1 MRPTAVKPFLP
12 KLQRKL
18 GLGLALTLSGAPGL
32 FAQEPLPTHLP
43 TESPR
48 TVAYEMDVALAEDG
62 HTISGQLKVT
72 WVNQTSSP
80 TDELYWHV
88 YNNAWEGPQ
97 SAWLTEARMKG
108 DDTMPREFGHTE
120 VEWAHFLGITNPEGE
135 VIGEGNLDLDF
146 EYLPQ
151 PGAPLDRTVA
161 RVKLPRKVLPQHA
174 VTVELHFTA
183 TMPRAFRRSGF
194 GGEGYLHA
202 VQWFPK
208 LGVFEKV
215 GGETS
220 WNCPPYR
227 YLVEFYADY
236 GSYKV
241 NLTLPARYENHFVTS
256 GSILGTGAAHN
267 ESGTITYFTE
277 AQDIHDYAWTVDPEA
292 RVIEREFR
300 AEMYRDEEEEQ
311 KVARAL
317 GRSVEM
323 VRPSPTKMILMLQP
337 EHADLEE
344 RYFDALGK
352 AIYYF
357 GLWYGSYP
365 YPTISCVDPAN
376 DARAT
381 GGMEYPRLITGGASL
396 GVAETT
402 LRPQGVTVHEFGHQ
416 FWYGLVGNDEF
427 RHAWMDEGFNTF
439 STKRIMNK
447 AFPAQLDTYSVF
459 GTEYVGHAPLP
470 MPSYESGDS
479 RGFLSLEQWESP
491 DLGFVPDV
499 SLALRKHDSLGRFLA
514 ELPPVTYFP
523 KVSHDSVLDERE
535 KFRVA
540 WGQPLQHPTM
550 DLQDTMQRRINAY
563 YRPALTLETMA
574 RLMGEER
581 WTRVLRAYHE
591 RFRFQHPQPEDF
603 LRTVQEFGHGAS
615 LKGENQSVTMDW
627 ANFWEHAYVGNAP
640 MDFKVHHLTSIPSMQ
655 TGQTSGAPQFDVEIG
670 ITRSTDFA
678 VPVEVRV
685 TWEDGSATDLVWAGN
700 DWVWTYQWSKHPMP
714 AAKVEIDP
722 RRRLL
727 LDRDW
732 SNNTFTREPHSENAW
747 HVGVQTMLWAQQVL
761 QYFGGVG

>member
-1 MRPTAVKPFLP
+1 MRPTAVKHFLP
-12 KLQRKL
+12 SLRCS
-18 GLGLALTLSGAPGL
+18 LSLCLSIVLCGGTGL

-43 TESPR
+43 SASPR
-48 TVAYEMDVALAEDG
+48 TVAYAMDVALAEDG
-62 HTISGQLKVT
+62 RTISGQLKVT
-72 WVNQTSSP
+72 WVNQTSVP

-97 SAWLTEARMKG
+97 SAWLSEARMKG
-108 DDTMPREFGHTE
+108 DDKIPAEWGHTE
-120 VEWAHFLGITNPEGE
+120 VEWVRFLGITNPAGE
-135 VIGEGNLDLDF
+135 LLGADSLDLDF
-146 EYLPQ
+146 EFLPQ

-161 RVKLPRKVLPQHA
+161 RVVLPRAVLPNHS
-174 VTVELHFTA
+174 VTVELHFTT

-208 LGVFEKV
+208 LGVFEKLHGNTV
-215 GGETS
+215 

-227 YLVEFYADY
+227 YLVEFYSDF

-241 NLTLPARYENHFVTS
+241 NITLPGHYADHFVAS
-256 GSILGTGAAHN
+256 GSVIGSGPAQN
-267 ESGTITYFTE
+267 EDGTITYFTE
-277 AQDIHDYAWTVDPEA
+277 AEDIHDYAWTVDPKA
-292 RVIEREFR
+292 KVIVREFR
-300 AEMYRDEEEEQ
+300 SEMFRDEEEEQ

-317 GRSVEM
+317 GRTVEA
-323 VRPSPTKMILMLQP
+323 VRPAPTTMILLLQP
-337 EHADLEE
+337 EHANLEE

-381 GGMEYPRLITGGASL
+381 GGMEYPRLITAGAIL
-396 GVAETT
+396 GTAKTT

-427 RHAWMDEGFNTF
+427 RNAWMDEGFNTF
-439 STKRIMNK
+439 STQRILNK

-459 GTEYVGHAPLP
+459 GAEYAGRAPLQ
-470 MPSYESGDS
+470 MPSYAEGDP

-491 DLGFVPDV
+491 DLGFVSGL

-523 KVSHDSVLDERE
+523 EVRHDKVLDERQ

-540 WGQPLQHPTM
+540 WGQPLQFPTM

-563 YRPALTLETMA
+563 YRPAMTLETMS
-574 RLMGEER
+574 RMMGEER
-581 WTRVLRAYHE
+581 WIRVLRAYHE
-591 RFRFQHPQPEDF
+591 RYRFHHPQPDDF
-603 LRTVQEFGHGAS
+603 LRTVLEFGQGAS
-615 LKGENQSVTMDW
+615 LSGENGTVVIDW
-627 ANFWEHAYVGNAP
+627 AGFWEHAYVGNAP
-640 MDFKVHHLTSIPSMQ
+640 MDFAVHHLINVPSLQDGTTSD
-655 TGQTSGAPQFDVEIG
+655 APRFEVEIG
-670 ITRSTDFA
+670 ITRTTDFE

-685 TWEDGSATDLVWAGN
+685 TWEDGSATDLVWAGD
-700 DWVWTYQWSKHPMP
+700 DWVWSYRWSEHPQQ
-714 AAKVEIDP
+714 AVKVEIDP
-722 RRRLL
+722 RRRLM
-727 LDRDW
+727 LDKNW
-732 SNNTFTREPHSENAW
+732 LNQTLTREPHSENAW
-747 HVGVQTMLWAQQVL
+747 HIGVQTMLWAQQVL
-761 QYFGGVG
+761 HYFGGVG